1 MQTRNHLQKARVP
14 ASPALW
20 CAHQEVQHAC
30 FIAGWMET
38 GALKAEFQMTAWE
51 TVRRG
56 FEEFNGLLVREMPCS
71 AHVWFHVQ
79 LCLCSLDVISDSKE
93 PDKISCCRA
102 VPLILVLIIA
112 LKCKLSLNTPWHQPR
127 AWADHTQLREG
138 QIPLWWPFCRRLSKW
153 VHKKNNNSTQNQPP
167 NKVKRINTFFYQQ

>member
-1 MQTRNHLQKARVP
+1 MKKAKGQLMQTRNHLQKARVP

-30 FIAGWMET
+30 FIAGWKET

-102 VPLILVLIIA
+102 VPL
-112 LKCKLSLNTPWHQPR
+112 LSCAHYSI
-127 AWADHTQLREG
+127 E
-138 QIPLWWPFCRRLSKW
+138 